1 MRKKALIALAFAG
14 GLANTFSFTPG
25 IAQNTAKPM
34 DNGPAKHL
42 PQMQNI
48 PEVQALFLLIFANS
62 LLSGSRVEQAEKQYT
77 AASADVSDAWIPR
90 NRPSLYFSF
99 AEQVSSESIKEQS
112 ALDKKATK
120 LADQKIEE
128 ALSRLENATDAVGK
142 LDLLYAASCLDKQL
156 GNAKRAKSN
165 EDKVDAIIA
174 NCENGKNVLD
184 PWQAS
189 AAISVLDARAF
200 KIIPIHIS
208 DFEPLTNIRQATY
221 TDEQVQEAEKYKL
234 RALAIADRLPTTE
247 HVRRKAHRDMTFWYR
262 ILDKPVQGELQMQE
276 VFNLTGST
284 DEDILNPSK
293 GSSGELVWWTIA
305 GAPKG
310 RL

>member
-62 LLSGSRVEQAEKQYT
+62 LLNGSSVEQADKQYT
-77 AASADVSDAWIPR
+77 AASADVSDAWNPR

-99 AEQVSSESIKEQS
+99 AEQVSSESIKEQP

-142 LDLLYAASCLDKQL
+142 LDLLYAASCLDKRL
-156 GNAKRAKSN
+156 GNAKRAKLS

-174 NCENGKNVLD
+174 DCEDAKTKLD
-184 PWQAS
+184 RWQAS

-293 GSSGELVWWTIA
+293 GSSGELVWWATTA
-305 GAPKG
+305 APKDS
-310 RL
+310 L